1 MAIKILFSEGS
12 SLTAREFLS
21 VLGPRGH
28 WIEVV
33 DANPTCICR
42 FSRWTRKVHRCPAP
56 GVNPLGYLRMVNE
69 LLANGSFDVLLPTHE
84 QAWLFAVAGE
94 ELNANARIAVA
105 SAEAFSRVQS
115 KIEFARLLDELSLP
129 QPKWALVE
137 SPDDLAGWE
146 PPFYLKAPFST
157 AGQGVRR
164 VTKDGDFEEA
174 FRALRLASNYEG
186 PLIAQATAD
195 GEYAQVQGLFDHGRL
210 VAVHT
215 SSLTE
220 VGIGPSAAGR
230 VSVDHPFARQDIA
243 KLGAHLNWHGGLT
256 LDYFFWKDEW
266 VYIECN
272 PRTVEPANA
281 AATGVDLPGQQL
293 SLSMGE
299 HPHVAPIGRPGV
311 RTHSSL
317 AILLGTAAYAG
328 TREAIL
334 VQTFR
339 LLTGQTPG
347 QESREVLTPV
357 FQDPL
362 SAIPLLI
369 VTGSLLLSPQSA
381 ERISRSSIKAYSVSG
396 EAIQRFSAA
405 LRRAKT
411 IKATPDEYND
421 GYDCFRR
428 LIHALYDEGFDEAA
442 GRIDDLL
449 NHTAWTT
456 SSELIGELGLA
467 IRDFERTKPVMT
479 SSLRSSLKECKAAL
493 RSVRPR
499 DW

>member
-1 MAIKILFSEGS
+1 M
-12 SLTAREFLS
+12 
-21 VLGPRGH
+21 LGPRGH

-42 FSRWTRKVHRCPAP
+42 FSRWTRKVHRCQAP
-56 GVNPLGYLRMVNE
+56 GANPLGYLRMVNE

-84 QAWLFAVAGE
+84 QAWLFAVASR
-94 ELNANARIAVA
+94 ELNPNARIAVA

-129 QPKWALVE
+129 QPKWGLVD
-137 SPDDLAGWE
+137 SPEELAEWE

-157 AGQGVRR
+157 AGTGVLR
-164 VTKDGDFEEA
+164 VTKAGDFEDA
-174 FRALRLASNYEG
+174 FRALRLASNHDG
-186 PLIAQATAD
+186 PLMAQAAAD

-210 VAVHT
+210 IAVHT

-281 AATGVDLPGQQL
+281 AASGVDLPGLQL

-299 HPHVAPIGRPGV
+299 HPHVAPIGRSGV
-311 RTHSSL
+311 QTHSSL
-317 AILLGTAAYAG
+317 AILLGTGAYAG
-328 TREAIL
+328 TRESIL

-347 QESREVLTPV
+347 RESREILTPV

-369 VTGSLLLSPQSA
+369 VAGSLLLSPRSA
-381 ERISRSSIKAYSVSG
+381 ESISRSSISAYSISA
-396 EAIQRFSAA
+396 EAIERFSVA
-405 LRRAKT
+405 LRREKT
-411 IKATPDEYND
+411 SEATPPEYND
-421 GYDCFRR
+421 GYNCFRK
-428 LIHALYDEGFDEAA
+428 LIQDLRDEGFEQAA
-442 GRIDDLL
+442 VRVDDLL

-479 SSLRSSLKECKAAL
+479 SSLLSTLKECKTVVHLAW
-493 RSVRPR
+493 PR
-499 DW
+499 VW